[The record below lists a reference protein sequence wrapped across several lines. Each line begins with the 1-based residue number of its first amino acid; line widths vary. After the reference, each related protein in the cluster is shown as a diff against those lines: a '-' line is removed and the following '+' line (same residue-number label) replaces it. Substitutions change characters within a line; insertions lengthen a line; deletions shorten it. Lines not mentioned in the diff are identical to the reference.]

1 MAMPSMDQTTALDA
15 LEPRVIAELARM
27 NARFRRG
34 EYWFC
39 CPVHAE
45 RTPSAAY
52 KPASRTWYCQG
63 CGKGGGLFAL
73 ADVLGI
79 RGGASMGAAELEQLR
94 QDRAAIMAAHA
105 EEKRRAEA
113 SLAEYWRSSSAAADL
128 LAHADVIRQLEADG
142 IDRLAIDH
150 FGIGWTVYGAGGRGV
165 PAIAIPWTV
174 AGETRAVQYRLLESN
189 DGGRY
194 RWHPGSRPT
203 LYNADAVLTPH
214 DDTLIIVEGAKK
226 AMSLWCSG
234 ITSVCAIANKS
245 AFNPL
250 WARHFAG
257 FGRVVFALDPD
268 ATTEARAAAATVP
281 GARVATLP
289 LKPDDLLSASGGD
302 VSLIM
307 AYVDNARAVR

>member
-1 MAMPSMDQTTALDA
+1 MATLDQGAALDA
-15 LEPRVIAELARM
+15 LEPRVIAELARRE
-27 NARFRRG
+27 ARFRRG

-73 ADVLGI
+73 ADVLGV
-79 RGGASMGAAELEQLR
+79 RGGASMGAAELERLR

-105 EEKRRAEA
+105 EEKRRAAA

-128 LAHADVIRQLEADG
+128 LAHSEVLRQLERDG
-142 IDRLAIDH
+142 IDRLAVDH
-150 FGIGWTVYGAGGRGV
+150 FGVGWTVYGVAGRGV

-174 AGETRAVQYRLLESN
+174 AGETRAVQYRLLEDN

-203 LYNADAVLTPH
+203 LYNADAVLSPH
-214 DDTLIIVEGAKK
+214 DETLIIVEGAKK
-226 AMSLWCSG
+226 CMSLWGAG

-250 WARHFAG
+250 WARHLAG
-257 FGRVVFALDPD
+257 FRRVVFALDPD
-268 ATTEARAAAATVP
+268 ATAEAREAAAVVP
-281 GARVATLP
+281 RARVATMP
-289 LKPDDLLSASGGD
+289 LKPDDLLAASGGD
-302 VSLIM
+302 VSLLM
-307 AYVDNARAVR
+307 AYIDNARAVR

>member
-1 MAMPSMDQTTALDA
+1 MAPQNLDGTLDA
-15 LEPRVIAELARM
+15 LEPRVIAELTRLG
-27 NARFRRG
+27 ARFRRG
-34 EYWFC
+34 EFWFC

-52 KPASRTWYCQG
+52 KPSTKTWYCQG
-63 CGKGGGLFAL
+63 CGRGGGLFAL

-79 RGGASMGAAELEQLR
+79 RGGASMGAEELERLR
-94 QDRAAIMAAHA
+94 RDRAAIMAAHA

-113 SLAEYWRSSSAAADL
+113 SLAEYWRSSNAAAAL
-128 LAHADVIRQLEADG
+128 LAQSEVLRQLEADG
-142 IDRLAIDH
+142 IDRLAVDH
-150 FGIGWTVYGAGGRGV
+150 FGVGWTVYGVAGRGI

-174 AGETRAVQYRLLESN
+174 AGETRAVQYRLLEDN

-203 LYNADAVLTPH
+203 LYNADAVLAPH
-214 DDTLIIVEGAKK
+214 DDLLIIVEGAKK
-226 AMSLWCSG
+226 AMALWGAG

-245 AFNPL
+245 AFNPA
-250 WARHFAG
+250 WARHLSPFR
-257 FGRVVFALDPD
+257 RVVFALDPD
-268 ATTEARAAAATVP
+268 ATPEARTAAAAVP

-307 AYVDNARAVR
+307 AYIDNARAVR